1 MKRIVIA
8 MVLAS
13 GGLVKAADAP
23 TVSDIDK
30 LKTVLLVREFEI
42 AQLKLTAAQ
51 TDMNTARDKIV
62 AQLKSLDAAAP
73 GYHFDLNTLTY
84 QPEQEKK

>member
-1 MKRIVIA
+1 
-8 MVLAS
+8 MVLVSVA
-13 GGLVKAADAP
+13 LVKAADAP
-23 TVSDIDK
+23 TVSEVDK

-51 TDMNTARDKIV
+51 TDVNTARDKIV

-73 GYHFDLNTLTY
+73 GYHFDLSTLTY
-84 QPEQEKK
+84 QLEQEQK